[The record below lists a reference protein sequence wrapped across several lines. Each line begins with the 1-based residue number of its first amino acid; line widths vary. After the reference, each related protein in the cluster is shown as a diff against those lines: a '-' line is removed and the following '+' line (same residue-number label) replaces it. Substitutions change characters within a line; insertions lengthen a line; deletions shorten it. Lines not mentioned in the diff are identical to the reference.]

1 MFINDV
7 KNRRSVRT
15 FDGNGIGNEVIDDL
29 KEYAGSIVNPYNIPV
44 EFVFLNKEEHNLSS
58 PVLSGEKEY
67 IAAKVKKGTNADVAY
82 GYSFE
87 ELLMYAVSKNLG
99 TVWIGGTMLEISLR
113 KLLIL
118 RKMKLCHA

>member
-1 MFINDV
+1 MFIDDV
-7 KNRRSVRT
+7 KTRRSVRT
-15 FDGNGIGNEVIDDL
+15 FDGKGVSNEVMDDL

-44 EFVFLNKEEHNLSS
+44 EFVFLNKDEYGLSS

-67 IAAKVKKGTNADVAY
+67 IAAKVKKGTNSDVAY

-99 TVWIGGTMLEISLR
+99 WWH
-113 KLLIL
+113 
-118 RKMKLCHA
+118 HAKRQV